1 MKDSKRDFIPFSL
14 YDRTGMAAHLEK
26 RAAQGWLLDRVSPWG
41 WHYRRIDPKRL
52 HFAVTYY
59 PKNSQYAPEPSEE
72 QLTFQDF
79 CAHTGWELAAAF
91 GPHQF
96 YYNEEKDPV
105 PIQTDPE
112 IELAQIRKAFRR
124 ALPIYIVFLLLGL
137 YMGCSWLWSL
147 VNRPIDLLSSTGNLF
162 TGVCWGLLFV
172 FFAADL
178 TTYLLWRRKA
188 KAAAQLGEFVPTHG
202 CHRVMQVGMVLMLLA
217 LAGWMLTD
225 RTPVLW
231 YILVPFVLVM
241 VLLYVVADRT
251 KELLKRRKTPAG
263 VNLTVTWVLT
273 LALSFLLMG
282 AFMYGMVRGVR
293 SGAFSLDDG
302 PPPVTLSD
310 LVSIPEEDCEV
321 TSSVSRSAL
330 GSRAQYWMHT
340 QPATEDYSSLTYTVV
355 DVHLSWLYDA
365 CLNQLLHGKD
375 DLGVFDEDVEPASRY
390 GYRAADP
397 APWGA
402 EEAWQLYSPEGRA
415 LENYILCWD
424 NRLVVF
430 EPNLDGLAAEQMAL
444 VGELLTPA

>member
-41 WHYRRIDPKRL
+41 WHYRRIDPKKL

-96 YYNEEKDPV
+96 YYNEEEDPV

-112 IELAQIRKAFRR
+112 IELAQIGKAFRR
-124 ALPIYIVFLLLGL
+124 ALPIYITFLLLGL

-147 VNRPIDLLSSTGNLF
+147 VNRPIDLLSSAGNLF
-162 TGVCWGLLFV
+162 TGVCWLLLFV
-172 FFAADL
+172 YFTADL
-178 TTYLLWRRKA
+178 ITYLLWRRKA
-188 KAAAQLGEFVPTHG
+188 KAAAHLGEFVPTHG
-202 CHRVMQVGMVLMLLA
+202 CHRVMQAGMVLMLLA
-217 LAGWMLTD
+217 LAGWLLTD

-251 KELLKRRKTPAG
+251 KELLKRRKAPAG
-263 VNLTVTWVLT
+263 LNLSVTWALT
-273 LALSFLLMG
+273 LVLSFLLMG
-282 AFMYGMVRGVR
+282 AVMYGMVRGVR

-302 PPPVTLSD
+302 PPPVTLSQ
-310 LVSIPEEDCEV
+310 LTSIPAENCEV

-365 CLNQLLHGKD
+365 CLNQLLHDKD
-375 DLGVFDEDVEPASRY
+375 DLGVFDGDVEPASRY

-402 EEAWQLYSPEGRA
+402 EKAWQLYSPEGRA

-430 EPNLDGLAAEQMAL
+430 EPNLDGLTAEQMAL

>member
-26 RAAQGWLLDRVSPWG
+26 RAAQGWLLDRVSPRG
-41 WHYRRIDPKRL
+41 WHYRRIDPKKL

-59 PKNSQYAPEPSEE
+59 PQNSQYAPEPSEE

-96 YYNEEKDPV
+96 YYNEKEDPV

-112 IELAQIRKAFRR
+112 IELAQIGKAFRR
-124 ALPIYIVFLLLGL
+124 ALPIYIAFLLLGL
-137 YMGCSWLWSL
+137 YMGCSWLWTL
-147 VNRPIDLLSSTGNLF
+147 VNRPIDLLSSAGNLF
-162 TGVCWGLLFV
+162 TGVCWALLFI

-217 LAGWMLTD
+217 LAGWLLTD

-241 VLLYVVADRT
+241 VLLYVVVDRT
-251 KELLKRRKTPAG
+251 KELLKRRKAPAG
-263 VNLTVTWVLT
+263 LNLSVTWALT
-273 LALSFLLMG
+273 LVLSFLLMG
-282 AFMYGMVRGVR
+282 AVMYGMVSGVR

-302 PPPVTLSD
+302 PPPVTLSQ
-310 LVSIPEEDCEV
+310 LTSIPAKDCEV

-365 CLNQLLHGKD
+365 CLNQLLHDKD
-375 DLGVFDEDVEPASRY
+375 DLGVFEEDVEPASRY

-402 EEAWQLYSPEGRA
+402 EKAWQLYTPEGRA
-415 LENYILCWD
+415 LENYILGWD

-430 EPNLDGLAAEQMAL
+430 EPDPDGLTAEQMAL

>member
-41 WHYRRIDPKRL
+41 WRYRRIQPQRL
-52 HFAVTYY
+52 HYAVTYY
-59 PKNSQYAPEPSEE
+59 PKNSEYAPAPSEE

-79 CAHTGWELAAAF
+79 CAHTGWKLAAAF

-96 YYNEEKDPV
+96 YYNAEEDPV
-105 PIQTDPE
+105 PIQTDPG
-112 IELAQIRKAFRR
+112 IELVQIGKAFRR

-137 YMGCSWLWSL
+137 YMGCSWLWTL

-162 TGVCWGLLFV
+162 TGVCWLLLFV
-172 FFAADL
+172 YFAADL
-178 TTYLLWRRKA
+178 TAYLLWRRKA
-188 KAAAQLGEFVPTHG
+188 KAAAQLGEFVPTCG
-202 CHRVMQVGMVLMLLA
+202 CHRVMQVGVVLMLLS
-217 LAGWMLTD
+217 LAGWLLTD

-231 YILVPFVLVM
+231 YVLVPFVLVTL
-241 VLLYVVADRT
+241 LLYVVADRT

-263 VNLTVTWVLT
+263 LNLSVTWALT
-273 LALSFLLMG
+273 LVLSFLLMG
-282 AFMYGMVRGVR
+282 TVMYGMVRGVR

-310 LVSIPEEDCEV
+310 LDAIPAEDCQV
-321 TSSVSRSAL
+321 TSSVSRSAFL
-330 GSRAQYWMHT
+330 SHAQYWMHT

-355 DVHLSWLYDA
+355 DVHLPWLYDA
-365 CLNQLLHGKD
+365 CLNQLLHEKD
-375 DLGVFDEDVEPASRY
+375 DLGVFEEDEEPVSRY

-397 APWGA
+397 ASWGA
-402 EEAWQLYSPEGRA
+402 EQAWQLYTPEGRA

-430 EPNLDGLAAEQMAL
+430 ESNPDGLTAEQMVL
-444 VGELLTPA
+444 VGELLAPT

>member
-14 YDRTGMAAHLEK
+14 YDRTGMAALLEK

-96 YYNEEKDPV
+96 YYNEEEDPV

-112 IELAQIRKAFRR
+112 IELAQIGKAFRR

-147 VNRPIDLLSSTGNLF
+147 VNRPIDLLSSAGNLF
-162 TGVCWGLLFV
+162 TGVCWLLLFV
-172 FFAADL
+172 YFTADL
-178 TTYLLWRRKA
+178 ITYLLWRRKA

-202 CHRVMQVGMVLMLLA
+202 CHRVMQAGMVLMLLA
-217 LAGWMLTD
+217 LAGWLLTD

-251 KELLKRRKTPAG
+251 KELLKRRKAPAG
-263 VNLTVTWVLT
+263 LNLSVTWALT
-273 LALSFLLMG
+273 LVLSFLLMG
-282 AFMYGMVRGVR
+282 AVMYGMVSGVR

-302 PPPVTLSD
+302 PPPVTLSQ
-310 LVSIPEEDCEV
+310 LTSIPAKDCEV

-402 EEAWQLYSPEGRA
+402 EKAWQLYTPEGRA

-430 EPNLDGLAAEQMAL
+430 EPNLDGLTAEQMAL

>member
-26 RAAQGWLLDRVSPWG
+26 RAAQGWLLDRVSPRG
-41 WHYRRIDPKRL
+41 WHYRRIDPKKL

-59 PKNSQYAPEPSEE
+59 PQNSQYAPEPSEE

-96 YYNEEKDPV
+96 YYNEKEDPV

-112 IELAQIRKAFRR
+112 IELAQIGKAFRR
-124 ALPIYIVFLLLGL
+124 ALPIYIAFLLLGL
-137 YMGCSWLWSL
+137 YMGCSWLWTL
-147 VNRPIDLLSSTGNLF
+147 VNRPIDLLSSAGNLF
-162 TGVCWGLLFV
+162 TGVCWALLFI

-217 LAGWMLTD
+217 LAGWLLTD

-231 YILVPFVLVM
+231 YIPVPFVLVM
-241 VLLYVVADRT
+241 VLLYVVAGRT
-251 KELLKRRKTPAG
+251 KELLKRRKAPAG
-263 VNLTVTWVLT
+263 LNLSVTWALT
-273 LALSFLLMG
+273 LVLSFLLMG
-282 AFMYGMVRGVR
+282 AVMYGMVIGVR

-302 PPPVTLSD
+302 PPPVTLSQ
-310 LVSIPEEDCEV
+310 LTSIPAKDCEV

-365 CLNQLLHGKD
+365 CLNQLLHDKD
-375 DLGVFDEDVEPASRY
+375 DLGVFEEDVKPASRY

-402 EEAWQLYSPEGRA
+402 EKAWQLYTPEGRA
-415 LENYILCWD
+415 LENYILGWD

-430 EPNLDGLAAEQMAL
+430 EPDPDGLTAEQMAL

>member
-26 RAAQGWLLDRVSPWG
+26 RAAQGWLLDRVSPRG
-41 WHYRRIDPKRL
+41 WHYRRIDPKKL

-59 PKNSQYAPEPSEE
+59 PQNSQYAPEPSEE

-96 YYNEEKDPV
+96 YYNEKEDPV

-112 IELAQIRKAFRR
+112 IELAQIGKAFRR
-124 ALPIYIVFLLLGL
+124 ALPIYIAFLLLGL
-137 YMGCSWLWSL
+137 YMGCSWLWAL
-147 VNRPIDLLSSTGNLF
+147 VNRPIDLLSSAGNLF
-162 TGVCWGLLFV
+162 TGVCWALLFI

-217 LAGWMLTD
+217 LASWLLTD

-231 YILVPFVLVM
+231 YIPVPFVLVM

-251 KELLKRRKTPAG
+251 KELLKRRKAPAG
-263 VNLTVTWVLT
+263 LNLSVTWALT
-273 LALSFLLMG
+273 LVLSFLLMG
-282 AFMYGMVRGVR
+282 AVMYGMVIGVR

-302 PPPVTLSD
+302 PPPVTLSQ
-310 LVSIPEEDCEV
+310 LTSIPAKDCEV

-365 CLNQLLHGKD
+365 CLNQLLHDKD
-375 DLGVFDEDVEPASRY
+375 DLGVFEEDVEPASRY

-402 EEAWQLYSPEGRA
+402 EKAWQLYTPEGRA
-415 LENYILCWD
+415 LENYILGWD

-430 EPNLDGLAAEQMAL
+430 EPDPDGLTAEQMAL
-444 VGELLTPA
+444 VEELLTPE